1 MKNLN
6 NLGRIVL
13 ASNSPR
19 RKDILK
25 KINLDFKVIPSNI
38 IEDFDKTNPSTHVQT
53 CAFEKAK
60 KVSLE
65 NLNNFSHDEPSVAFL
80 LTQSIKNLQRT
91 ADFDVKINK
100 FRERLLNISLNQFS
114 IITDILIKITL
125 L

>member
-13 ASNSPR
+13 ASKSPR

-38 IEDFDKTNPSTHVQT
+38 IEDFDKTNPSTLVQT

-60 KVSLE
+60 KVSMFWKCLE
-65 NLNNFSHDEPSVAFL
+65 
-80 LTQSIKNLQRT
+80 I
-91 ADFDVKINK
+91 
-100 FRERLLNISLNQFS
+100 
-114 IITDILIKITL
+114 
-125 L
+125 